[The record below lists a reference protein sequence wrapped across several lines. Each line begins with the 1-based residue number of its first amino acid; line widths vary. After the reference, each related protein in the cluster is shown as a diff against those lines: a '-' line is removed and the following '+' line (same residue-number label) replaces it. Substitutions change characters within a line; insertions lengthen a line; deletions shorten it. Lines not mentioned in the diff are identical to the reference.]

1 MAQTLAPRAFFR
13 YSGQKGRQHMSQSVI
28 MLVVIAMVVMFL
40 LLKTIFRVCKYDLL
54 SDKIVHPDITIHP
67 CVTV

>member
-1 MAQTLAPRAFFR
+1 
-13 YSGQKGRQHMSQSVI
+13 MSQSVI

-54 SDKIVHPDITIHP
+54 SDKLVHPDITIHP

>member
-1 MAQTLAPRAFFR
+1 MDQTLAPRAFFR
-13 YSGQKGRQHMSQSVI
+13 YRGQKGRQHMSQSVI

-54 SDKIVHPDITIHP
+54 FDKIVHPDSTIHSY
-67 CVTV
+67 VTV